1 MGVPMG
7 LQYSI
12 TAIGSV
18 ILQTTVNSM
27 GESVIAAVS
36 AGTKIS
42 MFLCCPFDAMGSTM
56 ATYGGHNVGAK
67 KMDRVDAGLKACI
80 NLGIVYAILAFVFIL
95 LFGKN
100 LALLFLDAAFL
111 IWYCKKNKNWQLQ
124 QCQNCGMLKETNGG
138 FRTCSG
144 FCTKLEVI

>member
-18 ILQTTVNSM
+18 ILQSAVNDM
-27 GESVIAAVS
+27 GETYVAAVA

-56 ATYGGHNVGAK
+56 ATYGGQNVGAK
-67 KMDRVDAGLKACI
+67 RLDRVDAGLKACI
-80 NLGIVYAILAFVFIL
+80 KIGVIYAILSFVIL
-95 LFGKN
+95 LIFGNK
-100 LALLFLDAAFL
+100 LSLLFVKKTETEL
-111 IWYCKKNKNWQLQ
+111 IHYIY
-124 QCQNCGMLKETNGG
+124 
-138 FRTCSG
+138 FYYR
-144 FCTKLEVI
+144 